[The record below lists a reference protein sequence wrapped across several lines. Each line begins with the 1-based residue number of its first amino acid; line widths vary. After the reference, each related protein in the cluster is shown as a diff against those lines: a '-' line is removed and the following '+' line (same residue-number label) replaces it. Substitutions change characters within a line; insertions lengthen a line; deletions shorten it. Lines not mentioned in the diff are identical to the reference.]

1 MPEAMKAKMRAF
13 TAGLTA
19 KIQYINGNP
28 AFSAGEKAEEINKL
42 EGIPREDMYEFL
54 NINFRTGPDLAES
67 LRKYVSE
74 DRPRG
79 GPRVRGILKKVKK

>member
-1 MPEAMKAKMRAF
+1 MPMPEAMKAKMRAF
-13 TAGLTA
+13 TAELTS

-28 AFSAGEKAEEINKL
+28 AFSAGEKVEEINKL
-42 EGIPREDMYEFL
+42 EGAPREDMFEFL
-54 NINFRTGPDLAES
+54 NKNFRTGPDLAQS

-79 GPRVRGILKKVKK
+79 GPKVRG